1 MKRIA
6 WITALLCCMTAE
18 AGAQDWRGLLRGL
31 FGSSNKETETE
42 QTAPEP
48 ASKHLT
54 AQELAGTWVY
64 AGAVIRYTGDDLLAS
79 MAVSALQGQI
89 EEYCTKAGVVVGRDR
104 VTLDGKGGAVVR
116 IDQREAKGSYRYDP
130 ATGSIRIEIAIRGKQ
145 GILTGTTEYENG
157 TLTLL
162 FNAREALD
170 AMKAAAPQLAQNEKV
185 KMASTLIDQYPG
197 LMIGAKA
204 TR

>member
-6 WITALLCCMTAE
+6 WITALLCCMSAE

-31 FGSSNKETETE
+31 FGSSDKKKTE
-42 QTAPEP
+42 QTEPESG
-48 ASKHLT
+48 SKHLT
-54 AQELAGTWVY
+54 AQELAGTWIY

-79 MAVSALQGQI
+79 MAVSALQGQV

-104 VTLDGKGGAVVR
+104 VTLDGRGGATVR
-116 IDQREAKGSYRYDP
+116 IDQHEAKGSYRYDP
-130 ATGSIRIEIAIRGKQ
+130 DTGTIRIEIAIRDKQ
-145 GILTGTTEYENG
+145 GVLTGTTEYENG

-170 AMKAAAPQLAQNEKV
+170 AMMAAAPQLAQNEKI
-185 KMASTLIDQYPG
+185 KMASALIDQYPG